1 MIFHPKT
8 SSFPFHIKKWFYL
21 FLFLFISVTACF
33 WFLLPS
39 PLFSDPTC
47 TVIADEQ
54 SNLLDATIASDGQYR
69 FPETDSI
76 PLKFAKCIV
85 AFEDRHF
92 YQHPGV
98 NPFSMWRA
106 LVQNIKAKK
115 IVSGGSTI
123 SMQVIRLS
131 RKGQSR
137 SLSEK
142 IIEIVLA
149 LRLEISHSKSE
160 ILRLY
165 ASHAP
170 YGGNVVGIDAA
181 SWRYFG
187 RSANELS
194 WAETASLAILPN
206 APSIIFPGKNQ
217 VAFKNKRNRLLKKLL
232 NIGEIDSLTYSLSIQ
247 EPLPGEPKELP
258 QLAPHLLTRAIIE
271 GYSGQNVKTTI
282 NSNLQS
288 RINSIVEYH
297 KPRLEANSIHNIAV
311 LVLDIETG
319 NTLAYIG
326 NTNPDSTATGKSVD
340 VIKSPRSTG
349 SILKPF
355 LYAAMLNDGFILPNT
370 LIPDIPTQ
378 IGSYT
383 PKNFYP
389 TYDGAVPA
397 SRALARSLNVPAVR
411 MLQMYG
417 VPKFHYVL
425 NKVGLTTIKRSPD
438 SYGLSL
444 VLGGAEATLWDLAGV
459 YSSLAR
465 ALNHFRPLQSRYN
478 KLDIHPAIYISD
490 TTKKT
495 PIIEDHSILGA
506 ASIFLAFEAMREVA
520 RPDELSGWKYFA
532 STRSVAW
539 KTGTSYG
546 HRDAWAIGLNPNQV
560 VAVWVGNASG
570 EGRADLTGVSAAAP
584 IMFDVFGL
592 LPPSGWFERPVDD
605 MAFIPVCKQ
614 SGQRATDIC
623 EPIDSVWVPIAGLE
637 TPPCPYHRIIH
648 LDEKGKYRVNDK
660 CYDRDKMLHQSWF
673 VLPPAMEWFYKSK
686 KPDYRMLLPYLQGCK
701 PENPQKPMAMLYPR
715 IFNAVISIPV
725 NLDGTPSDIVFEAVH
740 RTSDATIYW
749 HLDDK
754 YVGTTKTFHK
764 LALRP
769 SKGKHVLTLVD
780 GDGETLVTSFTIEK
794 STNN

>member
-1 MIFHPKT
+1 MINSSPSFELKT
-8 SSFPFHIKKWFYL
+8 IKNHKILFT
-21 FLFLFISVTACF
+21 FLFLTFVFIGLF
-33 WFLLPS
+33 WFSLPS
-39 PLFSDPTC
+39 PLFSDPTS
-47 TVIADEQ
+47 TILTDSQGELLNAAIAK
-54 SNLLDATIASDGQYR
+54 DGQYR
-69 FPETDSI
+69 FPEADSI
-76 PLKFAKCIV
+76 PSKFAKCIV
-85 AFEDRHF
+85 AFEDKHF
-92 YQHPGV
+92 YRHPGV
-98 NPFSMWRA
+98 NPFSISRA
-106 LVQNIKAKK
+106 VYQNIKKGR
-115 IVSGGSTI
+115 IISGGSTI
-123 SMQVIRLS
+123 TMQVIRLA

-137 SLSEK
+137 TVKEK
-142 IIEIVLA
+142 IIEIILA
-149 LRLEISHSKSE
+149 LRLELTSSKNE
-160 ILRLY
+160 ILKLY

-187 RSANELS
+187 RSLRDLS
-194 WAETASLAILPN
+194 WAEMASLAILPN

-217 VAFKNKRNRLLKKLL
+217 DAFLKKRNRLLEKLL
-232 NIGEIDSLTYSLSIQ
+232 KRGEIDLLTYNLSIQ

-258 QLAPHLLTRAIIE
+258 QVAPHLLTRAIIE
-271 GYSGQNVKTTI
+271 GYSGKSVKTTI
-282 NSNLQS
+282 NANLQK
-288 RINSIVEYH
+288 RINDIVEYH

-311 LVLDIETG
+311 LVVDVETG
-319 NTLAYIG
+319 RAQAYVG
-326 NTNPDSTATGKSVD
+326 NTNPDEIDNGKSVD
-340 VIKSPRSTG
+340 IIKSPRSTG

-355 LYAAMLNDGFILPNT
+355 LYASMLNDGLILPGT

-411 MLQMYG
+411 MLQSYG
-417 VPKFHYVL
+417 VAKFHYVL
-425 NKVGLTTIKRSPD
+425 NKLGLTTITRPPD

-444 VLGGAEATLWDLAGV
+444 ILGGAEATLWDLAGV

-465 ALNHFRPLQSRYN
+465 SLNHFHSLQSRYN
-478 KLDIHPAIYISD
+478 RNDIHPPIYISD
-490 TTKKT
+490 TTKKNA
-495 PIIEDHSILGA
+495 ILEDNSVLNA
-506 ASIFLAFEAMREVA
+506 ASIFLTFEAMREVA

-532 STRSVAW
+532 SSRSVAW

-546 HRDAWAIGLNPNQV
+546 HRDAWAIGINPNQV

-570 EGRADLTGVSAAAP
+570 EGRPDLTGVVAAAP

-592 LPPSGWFERPVDD
+592 LPQSGWFERPIDD
-605 MAFIPVCKQ
+605 MAYIPICRQ

-623 EPIDSVWVPIAGLE
+623 EPVDSVWVPVAGLE

-648 LDEKGKYRVNDK
+648 LDATGRYRVNDL
-660 CYDRDKMLHQSWF
+660 CYDRDKMQHKSWF

-686 KPDYRMLLPYLQGCK
+686 KPDYMLLPQYMQGCK

-715 IFNAVISIPV
+715 VQNAKISIPR
-725 NLDGTPSDIVFEAVH
+725 NLDGLPSDIVFEAVH
-740 RTSDATIYW
+740 RVNDATIYW

-769 SKGKHVLTLVD
+769 SVGNHVLTLVD
-780 GDGETLVTSFTIEK
+780 GEGETLVTLFTVEG
-794 STNN
+794 SDH

>member
-1 MIFHPKT
+1 MLHFTKKILPHYNA
-8 SSFPFHIKKWFYL
+8 KWFYL
-21 FLFLFISVTACF
+21 FLFLFFAVTICF
-33 WFLLPS
+33 WFWLPS

-47 TVIADEQ
+47 TVITDEQ
-54 SNLLDATIASDGQYR
+54 SNLLDATIACDGQYR
-69 FPETDSI
+69 FPETNSI
-76 PLKFAKCIV
+76 PPKFAKCIV
-85 AFEDRHF
+85 TFEDRHF

-98 NPFSMWRA
+98 NPFSVWRA

-115 IVSGGSTI
+115 IVRGGSTI

-137 SLSEK
+137 SFSEK
-142 IIEIVLA
+142 IVEIVLA
-149 LRLEISHSKSE
+149 LRLELSYSKNK

-181 SWRYFG
+181 AWRYFG

-232 NIGEIDSLTYSLSIQ
+232 NAGEIDSLTYSLSIQ

-271 GYSGQNVKTTI
+271 GYSGKNVKTTI

-288 RINSIVEYH
+288 RINNIVEYH

-355 LYAAMLNDGFILPNT
+355 LYAAMLNDGLILPNT

-378 IGSYT
+378 IGSYA

-417 VPKFHYVL
+417 VPKFHHVL
-425 NKVGLTTIKRSPD
+425 NKMGLTTIKRSPD

-465 ALNHFRPLQSRYN
+465 MLNHFRPLQSRYN
-478 KLDIHPAIYISD
+478 KLDIHPPTYISD
-490 TTKKT
+490 TTRKT
-495 PIIEDHSILGA
+495 PIIDDHSILGA
-506 ASIFLAFEAMREVA
+506 ASIFLTFEAMREVA

-592 LPPSGWFERPVDD
+592 LPPSGWFERPIDD

-637 TPPCPYHRIIH
+637 TPPCPYHRMIH

-660 CYDRDKMLHQSWF
+660 CYDRDKMQHQSWF

-686 KPDYRMLLPYLQGCK
+686 KPDYRVLPSYLQGCK

-715 IFNAVISIPV
+715 IINAIISIPV
-725 NLDGTPSDIVFEAVH
+725 NLDGTPSDIIFEAVH
-740 RTSDATIYW
+740 RTADATIYW

-754 YVGTTKTFHK
+754 YVGTTKAFHK

-769 SKGKHVLTLVD
+769 STGKHVLTLVD
-780 GDGETLVTSFTIEK
+780 GDGETLVTTFTIDK
-794 STNN
+794 SINN